1 MIHIGGPTAS
11 GKTSLAIELAKHY
24 ECEVISADSRQFYRE
39 ISIGTAKP
47 KESELQDIKH
57 HFIDT
62 LSIHDEYSAGH
73 FERDS
78 IALITELHQSSDYV
92 IVVGGTGLYHRA
104 IYEGLDHYPSVD
116 RSIVHR
122 YTEQLKNNGIASL
135 QEELKEKDPTYASKV
150 DLNNGHRLIRA
161 LSIIESSGATFSSF
175 QTGGTAKRNFTSI
188 MLAVERDREQL
199 YERINMRVEQMMQE
213 GLLEEAKRVFNDRHL
228 NSLNTVGYKELFSYL
243 DGTYSLDTAIDKIKQ
258 HTRNY
263 AKRQITWYRNQ
274 DNWSK
279 ITEIEDAIQKID
291 DKIDKNR

>member
-1 MIHIGGPTAS
+1 
-11 GKTSLAIELAKHY
+11 
-24 ECEVISADSRQFYRE
+24 
-39 ISIGTAKP
+39 
-47 KESELQDIKH
+47 
-57 HFIDT
+57 
-62 LSIHDEYSAGH
+62 
-73 FERDS
+73 
-78 IALITELHQSSDYV
+78 
-92 IVVGGTGLYHRA
+92 
-104 IYEGLDHYPSVD
+104 
-116 RSIVHR
+116 
-122 YTEQLKNNGIASL
+122 
-135 QEELKEKDPTYASKV
+135 
-150 DLNNGHRLIRA
+150 
-161 LSIIESSGATFSSF
+161 
-175 QTGGTAKRNFTSI
+175 

-243 DGTYSLDTAIDKIKQ
+243 DGTYSLDIAIDKIKQ

>member
-1 MIHIGGPTAS
+1 VIHIGGPTAS

-47 KESELQDIKH
+47 KESELRGIKH
-57 HFIDT
+57 HFIDS

-78 IALITELHQSSDYV
+78 TALITELHQSSDYV

-116 RSIVHR
+116 
-122 YTEQLKNNGIASL
+122 
-135 QEELKEKDPTYASKV
+135 
-150 DLNNGHRLIRA
+150 
-161 LSIIESSGATFSSF
+161 TFSSF
-175 QTGGTAKRNFTSI
+175 HTDGSVKRNFTSI
-188 MLAVERDREQL
+188 MLAVERDRAQL
-199 YERINMRVEQMMQE
+199 YERINKRVEQMMHE

-243 DGTYSLDTAIDKIKQ
+243 DGTYDLDTAIDKIKQ

-263 AKRQITWYRNQ
+263 AKRQITWFKNQ
-274 DNWSK
+274 DNWTK
-279 ITEIEDAIQKID
+279 ITEVDDAIQKID
-291 DKIDKNR
+291 DKFE

>member
-1 MIHIGGPTAS
+1 VIHIGGPTAS
-11 GKTSLAIELAKHY
+11 GKTS
-24 ECEVISADSRQFYRE
+24 DSRQFYRE

-47 KESELQDIKH
+47 KESELRGIKH
-57 HFIDT
+57 HFIDS

-78 IALITELHQSSDYV
+78 TALITELHQSSDYV

-116 RSIVHR
+116 KSIVNR
-122 YTEQLKNNGIASL
+122 YTVQLKNNGITSL
-135 QEELKEKDPTYASKV
+135 QEELIEKDPTYASKV

-175 QTGGTAKRNFTSI
+175 HTDGSVKRNFTSI
-188 MLAVERDREQL
+188 MLAVERDRAQL
-199 YERINMRVEQMMQE
+199 YERINKRVEQMMHE

-243 DGTYSLDTAIDKIKQ
+243 DGTYDLDTAIDKIKQ

-263 AKRQITWYRNQ
+263 AKRQITWFKNQ
-274 DNWSK
+274 DNWTK
-279 ITEIEDAIQKID
+279 ITEVDDAIQKID
-291 DKIDKNR
+291 DKFE